1 MRGKKMENTIEKL
14 YELHIRTAQFPFGKT
29 DKEITTKECALYCS
43 LIEELPK
50 RHKEMF
56 MEYNSFSQERHKQE
70 IKAIYEQ
77 AFKTAI
83 KLFIECSKE

>member
-1 MRGKKMENTIEKL
+1 MENIIEKL
-14 YELHIRTAQFPFGKT
+14 YELHIRTTQFPFGKT

-56 MEYNSFSQERHKQE
+56 MEYNSVFQERHRQE

-77 AFKTAI
+77 AFKTAM
-83 KLFIECSKE
+83 KLFIECNKE